1 MNHVSRSL
9 ALLGAVA
16 LTAGGVSTLTGTQVP
31 VPGLTAQTVGA
42 TAVAADEYGVDAV
55 HSSVV
60 FKIKHGGVSFFYGSF
75 AGMEGKFRI
84 DTANPSNTMLDISV
98 ETASVNSNNARRD
111 GHLKSPDF
119 FNAEQFPKMTFKST
133 SAEAGADGTV
143 MVTGELS
150 YRGKTQTVTVP
161 ITMTGEAQSSRGAR
175 QGFHTEFT
183 IKRSDFGGTY
193 GIENG
198 SLSDEVTLI
207 VSLQGIRG

>member
-1 MNHVSRSL
+1 MKPMTRSL
-9 ALLGAVA
+9 SLLAAASLTVGAVA
-16 LTAGGVSTLTGTQVP
+16 SISGTQAVVPGFGSQTAG
-31 VPGLTAQTVGA
+31 A
-42 TAVAADEYGVDAV
+42 TTVAADAFGVDSV

-60 FKIKHGGVSFFYGSF
+60 FKVKHGGVSFFYGSF
-75 AGMEGKFRI
+75 ASMDGTFRI
-84 DTANPSNTMLDISV
+84 DAANPSNTMVDVSV
-98 ETASVNSNNARRD
+98 ETGSVNSNNSRRD

-119 FNAEQFPKMTFKST
+119 FNAEQFPQLTFKST
-133 SAEAGADGTV
+133 SAKAGADGV
-143 MVTGELS
+143 VEVTGDLT
-150 YRGKTQTVTVP
+150 YRGRTQSITVP
-161 ITMTGEAQSSRGAR
+161 IEVTGEAQSSRGMR